1 MSDLHD
7 ETTAD
12 ANPITTLL
20 DGADIGP
27 LLEPFTAIPGLALS
41 NRFVMAPMTRK
52 FSPGNTPGDDVVE
65 YYARR
70 AASLG
75 LIVTEGTYVDEYS
88 SGASSRVPA
97 FYGDEPLAGWRK
109 VVDAVHAEGGRIIPQ
124 LWHLGGTRIAG
135 AAPNADAPVVSPS
148 GVGLNG
154 QPVGDPADAATI
166 DGIVDAFVRAAA
178 DAKAVGFDGVEL
190 HGAHGYL
197 LDQFTWE
204 KTNRR
209 TDTYGG
215 SIANRMRLSAEIVA
229 AIRDRVGADYPVVYR
244 FSQWKGGHYDARI
257 ADTATELEQHLAPLV
272 DAGVSVLHVST
283 RRYWLPEFDGSERT
297 LAGWTK
303 HLTGLPVIALGS
315 VGVSAPFLGQASEG
329 QASLSLAPLLDLYH
343 RGEFDLVGLGR
354 AVLAEPHWVRKVAAG
369 ELDTIRPYTK
379 ELESQLR

>member
-1 MSDLHD
+1 MTDLHA
-7 ETTAD
+7 EI
-12 ANPITTLL
+12 NPTTTLL
-20 DGADIGP
+20 DGADITP
-27 LLEPFTAIPGLALS
+27 LLEPFTAVPGLALS

-88 SGASSRVPA
+88 AGASSRVPV

-109 VVDAVHAEGGRIIPQ
+109 VVDAVHAEGGRIVPQ
-124 LWHLGGTRIAG
+124 LWHLGATRIAG

-148 GVGLNG
+148 GIGLTG
-154 QPVGDPADAATI
+154 QPVGDPADTATI

-209 TDTYGG
+209 TDSYGG

-229 AIRDRVGADYPVVYR
+229 AIRERVGADFPVLYR
-244 FSQWKGGHYDARI
+244 FSQWKGGQYDARI
-257 ADTATELEQHLAPLV
+257 AADVDELEQHLTPLV

-283 RRYWLPEFDGSERT
+283 RRYWLPEFDGSDRT

-303 HLTGLPVIALGS
+303 HLTGLPVIGLGS
-315 VGVSAPFLGQASEG
+315 VGVSAPFLGSETEG

-354 AVLAEPHWVRKVAAG
+354 AVLAEPQWVHKVAAG
-369 ELDTIRPYTK
+369 DLDSIRPYTK
-379 ELESQLR
+379 ELEAVLH